1 MNTRAKVLIAFF
13 AASSLMTIILFAASV
28 NHTIDQC
35 VRVELFKECV
45 NDTPAALFSTDRA
58 KIIEACD
65 TVAVKQSYRAY
76 STIEDMCRSH

>member
-1 MNTRAKVLIAFF
+1 MNAKAKVLIAFF
-13 AASSLMTIILFAASV
+13 MFSTVLTIILFAASV

-45 NDTPAALFSTDRA
+45 NDMPVALFSTDRA